1 MLLSPESECVHRQVR
16 LQSDETWSR
25 WEVEVTPPTQSYMG
39 RGTHKLAS
47 LFGLIFRRS
56 SCQHPLLA
64 GTLGRLPPWSIF
76 ACCQLGRLSVSK
88 WGLVWFYMV
97 GIPACGNLWHPH
109 IAAAAS

>member
-1 MLLSPESECVHRQVR
+1 MWCRLTASVCGQVR
-16 LQSDETWSR
+16 LQSDESWSR

-64 GTLGRLPPWSIF
+64 GTLGRLPSD
-76 ACCQLGRLSVSK
+76 LNSL
-88 WGLVWFYMV
+88 
-97 GIPACGNLWHPH
+97 
-109 IAAAAS
+109 AAITGPRVNTHCWRGH